1 MTPAPVLSRNSLT
14 EFAFTSIGVPD
25 RLLLCG
31 ARGSPRA
38 LLHGLPG
45 IGIKRIVDR
54 A

>member
-25 RLLLCG
+25 QLLLCG

-38 LLHGLPG
+38 ILRGPPG
-45 IGIKRIVDR
+45 IAIKRIADR
-54 A
+54 V